1 MRSLKLFLFIQF
13 VLLVYTGALLA
24 QPVLI
29 SPANGATNIV
39 LPVTLSWSGTANF
52 NVEVREG
59 SMGGTLV
66 YADPSTSSTSVV
78 LSNPTLAYG
87 TMYYWFITDING
99 TTIRNFTTSIAPP
112 AVPTLVT
119 PADLATGQSLTPTLT
134 WADGGG
140 GTVEFYHVQVAS
152 DNGFSTIVFE
162 DNAVPGVTTSSVAS
176 GLAINTTYYW
186 RVKAANVS
194 GAQNSAFSSYRE
206 FTTLNGVTLTGP
218 SDGATGVAL
227 PISFSWTGAGGPYWI
242 QIQLAG
248 GAWAPLVYEDNAVVG
263 SPVNVGTPDLAY
275 NTAYDWRV
283 SSNGGSTWSSASFT
297 TQGPPNA
304 PVLVSPADGV
314 TNQLLTLNLSWNDG
328 GGASV
333 DFYELE
339 VATSNSFGGSI
350 VYQNTTIPGVTTTWG
365 VGPLAS
371 NTMYYWRV
379 RAVNSLSGTSSYSLI
394 FNFTTLEVPG
404 VPTLLLPLDGDT
416 YVLDMPFFTW
426 TPNTNVQADSFLIQ
440 ITPDPTFYNVHHN
453 IFVPASYVLGQDQG
467 YQLTVPLATGSPYYW
482 RVRGYNQAGYGPF
495 AAPFDFQV
503 AASGDSMPPV
513 PIISYPRNGET
524 AYSLSPDL
532 NWYVTHY
539 AVGVTYEIEFNAD
552 GVFTGVPTQT
562 GIVNYLFTAPGSPL
576 DNNTTYYYKV
586 RANRGGIYSLWS
598 DSAAFTTLPVD
609 VPFLPIQSWPVGN
622 ITVWSNPTQ
631 LNWYVNGNSTTL
643 TYDVEFNTDNNFTG
657 TPTLGFDN
665 INANNIN
672 IPTPGIGIT
681 YYWRVRSYN
690 GTIYSAWTATEQFR
704 TAGWSGSATPIPSA
718 PVSGHTVYSNDV
730 TMSWFLRGYSA
741 SYTYNLQFSTD
752 GNWANPLTTTDYLG
766 LINQNH
772 TELGLTFGST
782 YYWRVQSV
790 SGATTSAWST
800 TSTFTVVGPN
810 GSNIPIPSWPIG
822 SASIPSDTVKLL
834 WYLNGP
840 IAGLIFDVEY
850 NTNGIFTGTPTNA
863 GLTATEVELTGLTNG
878 ANYFWRVRSRS
889 SNGASTSAW
898 SVTADF
904 VVLSGLLSPVPRIGA
919 PDYGITLMT
928 VDPNLSW
935 YVLTQGNSTK
945 YELEYAMN
953 PNFSNSTVVSNLTSA
968 NVVLPNLTSDATY
981 FWRVRSQ
988 NSDETYSAYSPT
1000 ASFIPT
1006 GTTSVDDILVPVDF
1020 EVAQNYPNPFNPS
1033 TTINFAIPV
1042 KELVAIRI
1050 YDVLGREVRTLL
1062 NEEKEAGYYSVQ
1074 WNGDNQFGQKVSS
1087 GTYIVRVNSGSNVK
1101 TMKMTLMK

>member
-24 QPVLI
+24 QPALI

-39 LPVTLSWSGTANF
+39 LPVTLSWSGIANF
-52 NVEVREG
+52 DVEVRQG
-59 SMGGTLV
+59 IAGPLV
-66 YADPSTSSTSVV
+66 YSEYNTTSTSVV
-78 LSNPTLAYG
+78 LSNPTLDYN
-87 TMYYWFITDING
+87 TNYYWFITDGGG
-99 TTIRNFTTSIAPP
+99 TSIRNFTTSIAPP
-112 AVPTLVT
+112 VVPTLVT
-119 PADLATGQSLTPTLT
+119 PADLATDQSLTPTLT

-194 GAQNSAFSSYRE
+194 GAQNSAFSPYRE

-304 PVLVSPADGV
+304 PVLDTPLDGAI
-314 TNQLLTLNLSWNDG
+314 NQLLNLNLSWTDG

-333 DFYELE
+333 DTYELQL
-339 VATSNSFGGSI
+339 ATSNAFGGSI
-350 VYQNTTIPGVTTTWG
+350 VYQNAAIPGVTTSWA
-365 VGPLAS
+365 VGPLIS
-371 NTMYYWRV
+371 NTTYYWRV
-379 RAVNSLSGTSSYSLI
+379 RATNDLSGTSAFSST
-394 FNFTTLEVPG
+394 FSFTTLQVPG
-404 VPTLLLPLDGDT
+404 VPTLLLPVDGDT
-416 YVLDMPFFTW
+416 YVLNTPFFVW
-426 TPNTNVQADSFLIQ
+426 TPNVNVLADSFLIQ

-453 IFVPASYVLGQDQG
+453 IFVPASYILGQNQG

-482 RVRGYNQAGYGPF
+482 RVRGYNAAGYGPF

-524 AYSLSPDL
+524 AYSLSPAL

-539 AVGVTYEIEFNAD
+539 AVGVTYEIEFNND
-552 GVFTGVPTQT
+552 GIFTEIPTQT
-562 GIVNYLFTAPGSPL
+562 GITDYFYPAPGSPL
-576 DNNTTYYYKV
+576 ANNTTYYYKV

-598 DSAAFTTLPVD
+598 AQAAFTTLPVD
-609 VPFLPIQSWPVGN
+609 VPFVPIQSWPISNV
-622 ITVWSNPTQ
+622 TVWSNPTQ

-643 TYDVEFNTDNNFTG
+643 TYDIEFNTDNNFIG
-657 TPTLGFDN
+657 TPTLGYDN

-672 IPTPGIGIT
+672 IPTPGIGVT
-681 YYWRVRSYN
+681 YYWRARSFN
-690 GTIYSAWTATEQFR
+690 GTIYSLWTATEQFR
-704 TAGWSGSATPIPSA
+704 TAGWSGSATPIPST
-718 PVSGHTVYSNDV
+718 PVNGHTVYSNDV
-730 TMSWFLRGYSA
+730 TMAWFLRGYSA
-741 SYTYNLQFSTD
+741 SYTYDLQFSTD
-752 GNWANPLTTTDYLG
+752 GNWVNPLTTTTYLG
-766 LINQNH
+766 LLTQSH
-772 TELGLTFGST
+772 TENGLTFGST
-782 YYWRVQSV
+782 YFWRVQSV

-800 TSTFTVVGPN
+800 TSSFTIVGPN

-822 SASIPSDTVKLL
+822 SASIPSSTVKLL

-840 IAGLIFDVEY
+840 IAGLVFDVEY
-850 NTNGIFTGTPTNA
+850 NTSGIFSGTPTVA
-863 GLTATEVELTGLTNG
+863 GLTATELELLGLTNG

-928 VDPNLSW
+928 VDPNISW
-935 YVLTQGNSTK
+935 YVLTTSNSTK
-945 YELEYAMN
+945 YELEYATDA
-953 PNFSNSTVVSNLTSA
+953 NFTNSTIVSNLTQT
-968 NVVLPNLTSDATY
+968 NTVLGNLTSNATY
-981 FWRVRSQ
+981 FWRVRSV
-988 NSDETYSAYSPT
+988 NGDGTYSAYSPV

-1006 GTTSVDDILVPVDF
+1006 GTTSVEDNTIPVDF

-1033 TTINFAIPV
+1033 TSIKFALPT
-1042 KELVAIRI
+1042 KELVSIRI
-1050 YDVLGREVRTLL
+1050 YDVLGREIKTLL
-1062 NEEKEAGYYSVQ
+1062 NDEKEAGYHSVQ
-1074 WNGDNQFGQKVSS
+1074 WNGDNQYGQKVSS